1 LRPAV
6 VIQIH
11 TENRDG
17 IWFAIAVNE
26 KQELV
31 ACNFSNESRI
41 KAEKSVQESIPRELI
56 AKRGPNEADY
66 HAIVDSI
73 YSSYL
78 GNGPRMRK
86 FYFLK
91 NVSSF
96 RKNVYAQLNR
106 IPRGRVTTYGAIAK
120 KLGSKRYSRAVGTA
134 VATNP
139 ISLIIPCHRVLP
151 SSLKVGNYG
160 MPGRNPTEG
169 GPIKR
174 ALLERE
180 GVKFIE
186 DKVVEECLWSPD

>member
-1 LRPAV
+1 MIR
-6 VIQIH
+6 IH
-11 TENRDG
+11 SENKDG
-17 IWFAIAVNE
+17 IWFTMAVNE
-26 KQELV
+26 RNELV
-31 ACNFSNESRI
+31 ACNFSNESRLN
-41 KAEKSVQESIPRELI
+41 AERSVQESIPRRLI
-56 AKRGPNEADY
+56 AKNDPNAAADY
-66 HAIVDSI
+66 HSIVESI
-73 YSSYL
+73 YRAYL
-78 GNGPRMRK
+78 GNATRMEK
-86 FYFLK
+86 LHFLE
-91 NVSSF
+91 NVSGF
-96 RKNVYAQLNR
+96 RKKVYAQLNR

-160 MPGRNPTEG
+160 MPGRKPTEG